1 MQSYLNRINLIKN
14 QLSSTSKSL
23 SSIPTKLKTDKAA
36 KPPKQTLTCSLNYL
50 GFDDFLTPEE
60 KTYRNRLRD
69 FLEAEKISEKFSALI
84 ETQTFNLE
92 IPRKI
97 VKEFPDILA
106 GLASKETSIFKWAA
120 ILMELGR
127 CDVNL
132 SSFFAI
138 QSELCIKT
146 LYYLGSEAQKA
157 KFLQKLISLE
167 LVGCWGLTEPNFG
180 SDASSLASTASEA
193 ASGDWILNGQKR
205 WIGNGTFADLYF
217 IWARSAQTN
226 KVQCF
231 LAEKGAA
238 GLSAKKMEG
247 KLALRAVQ
255 NAELT
260 FQNLQIPKEN
270 RLPGASDFK
279 DTNKVLLISRLGVT
293 WTAIGVALG
302 VCDAAV
308 KYTTDRKQFGKP
320 LAAFQLTQMKLGT
333 MLANV
338 QAMIF
343 FTKRVSEL
351 FDAGKVSMG
360 KVSLCK
366 GYCSKLLRETVALAR
381 ELLGGNGILMDYKV
395 MKSFVD
401 AEVVFTYEGSYD
413 INMLVAG
420 SEITG
425 VKAFK

>member
-1 MQSYLNRINLIKN
+1 MQSSLNRINLIKN
-14 QLSSTSKSL
+14 QLSASVSN
-23 SSIPTKLKTDKAA
+23 TKAPKVKTV
-36 KPPKQTLTCSLNYL
+36 PKQIIKCALNYL
-50 GFDDFLTPEE
+50 DFDDFLTPEE
-60 KTYRNRLRD
+60 KQYRTSLRN
-69 FLEAEKISEKFSALI
+69 FLEREKISEKFTSLI
-84 ETQTFNLE
+84 ETQSFDLE

-97 VKEFPDILA
+97 VKEFPDILM
-106 GLASKETSIFKWAA
+106 GLASKETSIFKWAS

-146 LYYLGSEAQKA
+146 LYYLGSETQKA
-157 KFLQKLISLE
+157 KYLNKLISLE

-180 SDASSLASTASEA
+180 SDASSLASSAVESE
-193 ASGDWILNGQKR
+193 SGWILNGQKR
-205 WIGNGTFADLYF
+205 WIGNGTIADIYF
-217 IWARSAQTN
+217 LWARNQKTK

-231 LAEKGAA
+231 IVEKGTK
-238 GLSAKKMEG
+238 GLTAKKMES

-255 NAELT
+255 NADIT
-260 FQNLQIPKEN
+260 FEN
-270 RLPGASDFK
+270 VSVPIENCLPGAKEFK

-302 VCDAAV
+302 VYDAAIQYV
-308 KYTTDRKQFGKP
+308 SDRRQFGKP
-320 LAAFQLTQMKLGT
+320 LAAFQLTQIKLGT

-338 QAMIF
+338 QAMLQY
-343 FTKRVSEL
+343 TKRVSEM
-351 FDAGKVSMG
+351 FNSGKATMG
-360 KVSLCK
+360 KISLCK
-366 GYCSKLLRETVALAR
+366 GYCTKLLRETVALAR
-381 ELLGGNGILMDYKV
+381 EVLGGNGILMDYKV

-401 AEVVFTYEGSYD
+401 AEVIYTYEGSYD

-425 VKAFK
+425 IKAFN